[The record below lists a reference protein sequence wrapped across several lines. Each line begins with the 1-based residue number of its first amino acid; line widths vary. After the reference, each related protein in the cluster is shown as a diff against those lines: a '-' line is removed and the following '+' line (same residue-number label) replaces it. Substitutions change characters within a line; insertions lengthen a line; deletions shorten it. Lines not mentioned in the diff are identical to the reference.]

1 MQNAIGELLLGG
13 RGFFGGRRGVG
24 ALAGN
29 HKVAMRLVAGN
40 MRRKDVKLC
49 RIWHTL
55 IP

>member
-13 RGFFGGRRGVG
+13 GGFFGGRHGVG
-24 ALAGN
+24 ALARN
-29 HKVAMRLVAGN
+29 HKVAMRLVAGS
-40 MRRKDVKLC
+40 MRGKDVKLC